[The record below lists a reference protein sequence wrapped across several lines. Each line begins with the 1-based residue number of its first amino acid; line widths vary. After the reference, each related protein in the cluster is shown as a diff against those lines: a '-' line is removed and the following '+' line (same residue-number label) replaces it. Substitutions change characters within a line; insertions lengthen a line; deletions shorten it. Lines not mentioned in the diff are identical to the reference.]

1 MIWDTMIPRARTKL
15 KYRIQEQEKD
25 SIHLYLSPP
34 RLPGRCAGCET
45 FWRMSQPVGGRVA
58 ARGAADSH
66 SAAAEERERDLR
78 REVRELRDE
87 LQKQVFAPLPG
98 DCGDLSAEWQAAR
111 LAQSQRQVALLAE
124 ALATRQ
130 VPNGGSAASHALTFP
145 RLTAAAAGSERGD
158 RGGAAAALAARRR
171 RHSLRGVGVGVGG
184 AAPPPRRASCR
195 GAAQARPTR
204 HVAHHTSTTLH
215 SLGHL
220 DRPGAEVCV
229 DAAGRAACGRR
240 REGSRPRSGG
250 GGGGARAERRRR
262 RRWHESAGGAPGEAT
277 GADGGRGGAATGWER
292 DAPAGVAV
300 LNACVGRLQAQPDAS
315 DQQRWGTLFYIS
327 TLTFLL
333 VCEVKYLS
341 LTERGGLHSCQR
353 GASCSS
359 ISRRSSRG
367 KGVSRQS
374 RSSTLAMPHLVR
386 SLRQQRRASGSGL
399 WSIVPLKR

>member
-1 MIWDTMIPRARTKL
+1 
-15 KYRIQEQEKD
+15 
-25 SIHLYLSPP
+25 
-34 RLPGRCAGCET
+34 
-45 FWRMSQPVGGRVA
+45 MSQPVGGRVA

-66 SAAAEERERDLR
+66 STAAEERERDLR
-78 REVRELRDE
+78 REVRELREE

-250 GGGGARAERRRR
+250 GGGGGARAERWWR

-277 GADGGRGGAATGWER
+277 GADGGRGGTATGWER

-300 LNACVGRLQAQPDAS
+300 LNACVGRLQATS
-315 DQQRWGTLFYIS
+315 SVGGVFYIS

-333 VCEVKYLS
+333 VCE
-341 LTERGGLHSCQR
+341 E
-353 GASCSS
+353 
-359 ISRRSSRG
+359 
-367 KGVSRQS
+367 
-374 RSSTLAMPHLVR
+374 
-386 SLRQQRRASGSGL
+386 
-399 WSIVPLKR
+399 